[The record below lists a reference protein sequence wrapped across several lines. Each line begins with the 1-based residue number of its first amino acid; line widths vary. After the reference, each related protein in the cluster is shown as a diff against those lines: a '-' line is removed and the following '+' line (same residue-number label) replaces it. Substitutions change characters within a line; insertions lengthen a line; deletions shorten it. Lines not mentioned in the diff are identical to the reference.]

1 MHHLTIPPDILSA
14 AATHANNEKSSLVVG
29 RSKPQPRSPSRQF
42 NPLIIAQVS
51 SLSSFLSEGTKFG
64 SAKLTNGGNQSK
76 QDGNNEL
83 SI

>member
-14 AATHANNEKSSLVVG
+14 AATHANNEKSSFVAG

-51 SLSSFLSEGTKFG
+51 SPSFLSEGTKFG

-83 SI
+83 PI